1 MIDIH
6 CHILPLTDDG
16 AASWEIAEQMCALA
30 LADGITHIV
39 ATPHANSRYRYDRS
53 VHMQQLSALEQKT
66 QGKLRFSLGCDFH
79 LSYENL
85 ELLFANPRNFV
96 IGETNYLLTELS
108 EYSLP
113 PAFEQLLFRLKTELR
128 ITPILTHPERY
139 PLLQRSPEKIASWTE
154 AGCLVQITA
163 NSLTGDW
170 GRKAKDM
177 AVWLLQK
184 KLVHM
189 VATDAHDT
197 KHRPPR
203 LSVAR
208 DFVAAKTGAD
218 AATAL
223 VETNPR
229 IVVENGPA
237 ASLFWAPAQ

>member
-16 AASWEIAEQMCALA
+16 AASWEIAGQMCDMAI
-30 LADGITHIV
+30 ADGITHIV
-39 ATPHANSRYRYDRS
+39 ATPHANSRYRYDRG
-53 VHMQQLSALEQKT
+53 VHAKQLASLREQS
-66 QGKLRFSLGCDFH
+66 QGKLQFSLGCDFH

-85 ELLFANPRNFV
+85 ELLFADPRGFV
-96 IGETNYLLTELS
+96 IGDTSYLLIELS

-113 PAFEQLLFRLKTELR
+113 PAFEQLLFRMKTELR

-139 PLLQRSPEKIASWTE
+139 TQLQRSPEKIASWTE

-170 GRKAKDM
+170 GRRAKDM

-184 KLVHM
+184 KLVHI
-189 VATDAHDT
+189 VATDAHDI

-203 LSVAR
+203 LSAAR
-208 DFVAAKTGAD
+208 DFIAAKIGAE

-229 IVVENGPA
+229 IVVENGPT
-237 ASLFWAPAQ
+237 ASLFWAPAR

>member
-16 AASWEIAEQMCALA
+16 AASWEIAGQMCDLA
-30 LADGITHIV
+30 IADGITHIV
-39 ATPHANSRYRYDRS
+39 ATPHANSRYRYDRAL
-53 VHMQQLSALEQKT
+53 HAQQLTILAEKSK
-66 QGKLRFSLGCDFH
+66 GRLRFSLGCDFH

-85 ELLFANPRNFV
+85 ELLFANPSAFV
-96 IGETNYLLTELS
+96 IGDTNYLLIEPS
-108 EYSLP
+108 EYGLP

-139 PLLQRSPEKIASWTE
+139 AMLQRSPEKIASWTE
-154 AGCLVQITA
+154 VGCLVQITA

-170 GRKAKDM
+170 GRRAKDM

-184 KLVHM
+184 KLVHI
-189 VATDAHDT
+189 VATDAHDI

-208 DFVAAKTGAD
+208 DFIAAKIGAET
-218 AATAL
+218 ATAL

-237 ASLFWAPAQ
+237 ASLFWAPAR